1 MMIKRMLMAA
11 GVAAAA
17 TAAGLA
23 AMPAATAHQVTA
35 HQVTAHRVTLA
46 VIAATA
52 NHCPP
57 SAKGALP
64 LQASGVQ
71 LSADQALAEAATL
84 YKGLNTTGA
93 EVLAGDRSAFAG
105 ARGREVR
112 YLCGETMAARTVVVT
127 MRFPKMLPSASLSQG
142 VVFVARFPRGY
153 KVWYIAH

>member
-23 AMPAATAHQVTA
+23 AMPAATA

>member
-1 MMIKRMLMAA
+1 MMIKRMLMTA

-23 AMPAATAHQVTA
+23 AMPAATAHQVP
-35 HQVTAHRVTLA
+35 AHRVTSA

-52 NHCPP
+52 NRCPP